1 LAIPENKINMKILTG
16 IFILAVVIS
25 AASCKSA
32 KKIQTAITKTKTDT
46 TQMIKVDNSHAD
58 SVMVIHDL
66 MKKLNSNRVT
76 NFKTFSAKVK
86 VNYRDKE
93 GEQPEL
99 TVFIRMQKDSVIWIS
114 VNATIFSYEA
124 LRVLITPDSV
134 KVLNRRDKIIQLRS
148 VNYLKDLVDLPFDFY
163 TLQDLLLGNPIYLD
177 SNVVSYKKNE
187 QSITLMNV
195 GPLFKHLLA
204 ITSGDYLL
212 LHSKLD
218 DADPLRNRTADL
230 TYSGYENTNGVKF
243 STERRVSVSEKG
255 KLDVDMNFKQYSFN
269 ETLSYPFNIP
279 KNFKRQ

>member
-1 LAIPENKINMKILTG
+1 MLMIVL
-16 IFILAVVIS
+16 

-46 TQMIKVDNSHAD
+46 TQMTIVDNSHAD
-58 SVMVIHDL
+58 SIVVIHDL
-66 MKKLNSNRVT
+66 MNKLNSNRIA

-86 VNYRDKE
+86 VDYRDKE

-99 TVFIRMQKDSVIWIS
+99 TVFIRMRKDSIIWIS

-134 KVLNRRDKIIQLRS
+134 KVLNKKDKIVQMRS
-148 VNYLKDLVDLPFDFY
+148 VNYLQELTNLPFDFH

-177 SNVVSYKKNE
+177 SNVVSYKKND

-204 ITSGDYLL
+204 ITNGNYLL
-212 LHSKLD
+212 QHSKLD
-218 DADPLRNRTADL
+218 DVDPLRNRTADL
-230 TYSGYENTNGVKF
+230 TYSGYETTNGVKF
-243 STERRVSVSEKG
+243 ATERRVSVSEKG

-269 ETLSYPFNIP
+269 ETLSYPFSIP

>member
-1 LAIPENKINMKILTG
+1 MKNVIRTG
-16 IFILAVVIS
+16 LLLMIVL

-32 KKIQTAITKTKTDT
+32 KKIQTVTKIKADT
-46 TQMIKVDNSHAD
+46 SQMIKVDNSHAD
-58 SVMVIHDL
+58 SILVIHDL
-66 MKKLNSNRVT
+66 INKLNSNRIV

-99 TVFIRMQKDSVIWIS
+99 TVFIRMRKDSLIWIS

-124 LRVLITPDSV
+124 LRVLVTPDSV
-134 KVLNRRDKIIQLRS
+134 MVLNKKDKIVQLRS
-148 VNYLKDLVDLPFDFY
+148 VNYLKELVNLPFDFY

-177 SNVVSYKKNE
+177 SNVVSYKKNG

-204 ITSGDYLL
+204 ITNGDYLL
-212 LHSKLD
+212 QHSKLD
-218 DADPLRNRTADL
+218 DVDPLRNRTADL
-230 TYSGYENTNGVKF
+230 TYTGYENTNGVKF
-243 STERRVSVSEKG
+243 ATERRVSVSEKN

-269 ETLSYPFNIP
+269 EILSYPFNIP
-279 KNFKRQ
+279 KNFKRE